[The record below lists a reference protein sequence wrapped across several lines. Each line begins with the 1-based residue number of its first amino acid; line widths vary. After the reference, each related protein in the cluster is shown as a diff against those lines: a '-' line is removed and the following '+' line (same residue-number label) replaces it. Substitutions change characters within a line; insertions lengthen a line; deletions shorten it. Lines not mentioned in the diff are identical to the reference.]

1 MASFINWKSGFIF
14 IALLIV
20 AASLYYTNNLAND
33 LAQEER
39 KKVSILAKSFELLAK
54 SSDNDAISFALSNI
68 DSNKTIPVILTDE
81 KNTIIDSKNIDHKA
95 KQDSSLLNQKLL
107 AFRHQHPKVVVDF
120 GFGKNYIYYGE
131 SEHLKKLRQF
141 PYIQLCIIF
150 LFLSVVLIALS
161 AANSAK
167 QNQLWISLSKETA
180 HQLGTPI
187 SSLEAWTVLLEQH
200 NTPPEL
206 LQELQKDVHRLQ
218 LVADRFSKIGSTP
231 KLEVQDLSQLVARI
245 KDYMQVRAPKHVR
258 IDCIANETPISIPM
272 SATLI
277 EWVIENLLRNAL
289 DAITHKGVILI
300 SLQKEDKQV
309 VIDISDTGKG
319 MSKAQ
324 AKQIFKPG
332 YSTKKRGWGLGLSL
346 SKRIV
351 EQYHKGSLQ
360 LRQTELGKGATFRII
375 LPL

>member
-107 AFRHQHPKVVVDF
+107 AFRQQHPKVVVDF

-161 AANSAK
+161 AAHSAN

-231 KLEVQDLSQLVARI
+231 KLEVQDLSQLVVRI

-289 DAITHKGVILI
+289 DAMTHKGVILI

-319 MSKAQ
+319 MSNAQ

>member
-1 MASFINWKSGFIF
+1 MTSFINWKSGFIL

-33 LAQEER
+33 LSQEER
-39 KKVSILAKSFELLAK
+39 KKVAILAKSFELLGK

-68 DSNKTIPVILTDE
+68 DSNKSIPVILTDE
-81 KNTIIDSKNIDHKA
+81 KNEIIDFRNIDTNRKA
-95 KQDSSLLNQKLL
+95 VKNLLQQKLL
-107 AFRHQHPKVVVDF
+107 EFKQQHPKVVVDF
-120 GFGKNYIYYGE
+120 GFGQNYIFYGE
-131 SEHLKKLRQF
+131 SAHLKKLRQF
-141 PYIQLCIIF
+141 PYIQLCIII

-161 AANSAK
+161 AAHSAN

-187 SSLEAWTVLLEQH
+187 SSLEAWTVLLEQQH
-200 NTPPEL
+200 TSPEL
-206 LQELQKDVHRLQ
+206 LAELQKDIHRLQ
-218 LVADRFSKIGSTP
+218 VVADRFSKIGSTP
-231 KLEVQDLSQLVARI
+231 KLTIQDLAALVEQI
-245 KDYMQVRAPKHVR
+245 KAYMQIRAPKHVR
-258 IDCIANETPISIPM
+258 IEFLSSEPSMLIPM

-277 EWVIENLLRNAL
+277 EWVIDNLIRNAL
-289 DAITHKGVILI
+289 DAMNHKGVILI

-309 VIDISDTGKG
+309 ILDISDTGKG
-319 MSKAQ
+319 MSKGQ

-346 SKRIV
+346 SKRII

-360 LRQTELGKGATFRII
+360 LRQTEMGKGTTFRII

>member
-107 AFRHQHPKVVVDF
+107 AFRQQHPKVVVDF

-161 AANSAK
+161 AAHSAN

-231 KLEVQDLSQLVARI
+231 KLEVQDLSQLVAHI

-258 IDCIANETPISIPM
+258 IDCIVNETPISIPM
-272 SATLI
+272 SDTLI

-289 DAITHKGVILI
+289 DAMTHKGVILI

>member
-161 AANSAK
+161 AAHSAK

-289 DAITHKGVILI
+289 DAMTHKGVILI

>member
-1 MASFINWKSGFIF
+1 
-14 IALLIV
+14 
-20 AASLYYTNNLAND
+20 
-33 LAQEER
+33 
-39 KKVSILAKSFELLAK
+39 
-54 SSDNDAISFALSNI
+54 
-68 DSNKTIPVILTDE
+68 
-81 KNTIIDSKNIDHKA
+81 
-95 KQDSSLLNQKLL
+95 
-107 AFRHQHPKVVVDF
+107 
-120 GFGKNYIYYGE
+120 
-131 SEHLKKLRQF
+131 
-141 PYIQLCIIF
+141 
-150 LFLSVVLIALS
+150 
-161 AANSAK
+161 
-167 QNQLWISLSKETA
+167 
-180 HQLGTPI
+180 
-187 SSLEAWTVLLEQH
+187 
-200 NTPPEL
+200 L

-289 DAITHKGVILI
+289 DAMTHKGVILI

>member
-1 MASFINWKSGFIF
+1 MASFINWKSGFIL

-33 LAQEER
+33 LSQEER
-39 KKVSILAKSFELLAK
+39 KKVAILAKSFELLAK

-68 DSNKTIPVILTDE
+68 DSNKSIPVILTDE
-81 KNTIIDSKNIDHKA
+81 KSDIIDFKNIDTSQTQV
-95 KQDSSLLNQKLL
+95 KQFLQKKLQE
-107 AFRHQHPKVVVDF
+107 FRQQHPKVVVDF
-120 GFGKNYIYYGE
+120 GFGKNYIFYGE

-141 PYIQLCIIF
+141 PYIQLCIII

-161 AANSAK
+161 AAHSAN

-187 SSLEAWTVLLEQH
+187 SSLEAWTVLLEQQ

-206 LQELQKDVHRLQ
+206 LAELQKDVHRLQ
-218 LVADRFSKIGSTP
+218 LVADRFSKIGSIP
-231 KLEVQDLSQLVARI
+231 KLTAQDLNQLVEHI
-245 KDYMQVRAPKHVR
+245 KEYMQVRAPKHVR
-258 IDCIANETPISIPM
+258 IDLISNESPIIIPM

-289 DAITHKGVILI
+289 DAMTHKGVILI
-300 SLQKEDKQV
+300 SLQKEDKLV
-309 VIDISDTGKG
+309 IIDISDTGKG
-319 MSKAQ
+319 MSKGQ

-375 LPL
+375 LPV

>member
-1 MASFINWKSGFIF
+1 M
-14 IALLIV
+14 
-20 AASLYYTNNLAND
+20 
-33 LAQEER
+33 
-39 KKVSILAKSFELLAK
+39 
-54 SSDNDAISFALSNI
+54 
-68 DSNKTIPVILTDE
+68 
-81 KNTIIDSKNIDHKA
+81 
-95 KQDSSLLNQKLL
+95 
-107 AFRHQHPKVVVDF
+107 
-120 GFGKNYIYYGE
+120 
-131 SEHLKKLRQF
+131 
-141 PYIQLCIIF
+141 
-150 LFLSVVLIALS
+150 
-161 AANSAK
+161 
-167 QNQLWISLSKETA
+167 
-180 HQLGTPI
+180 
-187 SSLEAWTVLLEQH
+187 
-200 NTPPEL
+200 

-289 DAITHKGVILI
+289 DAMTHKGVILI

-319 MSKAQ
+319 MSKVQ

-351 EQYHKGSLQ
+351 EDYHKGKIFVQKS
-360 LRQTELGKGATFRII
+360 EIGKGTTFEIVLNKVQAHKII
-375 LPL
+375 DQMFDTKYFLYENQDKIIDQ

>member
-1 MASFINWKSGFIF
+1 
-14 IALLIV
+14 
-20 AASLYYTNNLAND
+20 
-33 LAQEER
+33 
-39 KKVSILAKSFELLAK
+39 
-54 SSDNDAISFALSNI
+54 
-68 DSNKTIPVILTDE
+68 
-81 KNTIIDSKNIDHKA
+81 
-95 KQDSSLLNQKLL
+95 
-107 AFRHQHPKVVVDF
+107 
-120 GFGKNYIYYGE
+120 
-131 SEHLKKLRQF
+131 
-141 PYIQLCIIF
+141 LCIIF

-161 AANSAK
+161 AAHSAN

-289 DAITHKGVILI
+289 DAMTHKGVILI

>member
-161 AANSAK
+161 AAHSAN

-289 DAITHKGVILI
+289 DAMTHKGVILI

>member
-107 AFRHQHPKVVVDF
+107 AFRQQHPKVVVDF

-161 AANSAK
+161 AAHSAN

-231 KLEVQDLSQLVARI
+231 KLEVHDLSQLVARI

-289 DAITHKGVILI
+289 DAMTHKGVILI